1 MRWRMSQHTVHSFY
15 LLKIPADT
23 HIHSH
28 PHIQYGVRSRSCRDK
43 KFKFPGMIRA
53 CQFCAKRSVSFL
65 TLDFLDLL
73 SHYLDHAGDHMPSRL
88 PPLLAEF
95 SFWQQE
101 ESHRRAGP
109 WFTGSV
115 WASIFICVL
124 EERQKSGIGKSQ
136 DAHSRLE
143 YVPQQVAGAP
153 GKKNECL
160 SEDRC
165 FNEKRATIRE
175 SPSPLKNH
183 RVRGWEIALLVRCL
197 LHKRTEFNNPN
208 KKAGMVAHG

>member
-1 MRWRMSQHTVHSFY
+1 MSVFRRPRPAWPHPAQPSSTALVKHKERESGLEDSMCWRMSQHKVHSFY

-28 PHIQYGVRSRSCRDK
+28 PHIQYGVRSWSCRDRK
-43 KFKFPGMIRA
+43 VKFPRMIRV
-53 CQFCAKRSVSFL
+53 CSFCAKRSVSFL

-73 SHYLDHAGDHMPSRL
+73 SHYLDHAGDHMPSCL

-124 EERQKSGIGKSQ
+124 EER
-136 DAHSRLE
+136 
-143 YVPQQVAGAP
+143 
-153 GKKNECL
+153 
-160 SEDRC
+160 
-165 FNEKRATIRE
+165 
-175 SPSPLKNH
+175 
-183 RVRGWEIALLVRCL
+183 
-197 LHKRTEFNNPN
+197 
-208 KKAGMVAHG
+208 